1 MSYTKQTWA
10 GGDTVTSAK
19 LNHMEDGIAGAGP
32 DLVFEVDSTDPS
44 QVTSAT
50 LISGSY
56 ADAAAKVN
64 DGGYL
69 TAHVYT
75 TFDDPYEKDTITF
88 GVVYCAHF
96 NFISD
101 EDVYAYVKFTD
112 GNVEQGISLHDDG
125 TITIG
130 V

>member
-44 QVTSAT
+44 SVTSAT
-50 LISGSY
+50 LVSGSY
-56 ADAAAKVN
+56 ADAAAKAN

-69 TAHVYT
+69 TA
-75 TFDDPYEKDTITF
+75 TFMMM
-88 GVVYCAHF
+88 A
-96 NFISD
+96 
-101 EDVYAYVKFTD
+101 
-112 GNVEQGISLHDDG
+112 L
-125 TITIG
+125 
-130 V
+130 